1 MTAENGAFYSALDA
15 DSEGEEGK
23 FYVWNETELKL
34 FIREDFDIFKEYYNI
49 NSKGLW
55 EHGNYILL
63 RKKTKKE
70 IAKKYKISIVALE
83 TKIQNWKSIL
93 MAERDKRIRP
103 GLDDKSL
110 TSWNGL
116 MLKGYVDAYMAFGEK
131 QHLEVAL
138 KNAKFIADTQMQADG
153 KLWHSYKDG
162 RSTINAYL
170 EDYAIVSSAF
180 IRLYEATF
188 DKVWLDKTEQLVA
201 YALENFY
208 DKNSGM
214 FYFTSRLDPE
224 LVARKMEINDNVIPA
239 SNSVM
244 ANVLYDLGT
253 LLDKDNYK
261 QKAIIM
267 ANNVKPDMA
276 KYASGYANYANLMLK
291 EIVPYYEVAIVGKD
305 AHTKAM
311 ELNKKYVPNKLFV
324 GSFKNSNMELLQ
336 EKFVQ
341 GITMIYVCENKVC
354 QLPTSDIIKAKTLM
368 K

>member
-1 MTAENGAFYSALDA
+1 MPPLASVPYNPDA
-15 DSEGEEGK
+15 QSRLEGK

-34 FIREDFDIFKEYYNI
+34 FIAKDFEIFKDYYNV
-49 NSKGLW
+49 NGTGLW

-63 RKKTKKE
+63 KKKSKQEISKKH
-70 IAKKYKISIVALE
+70 KISVADLE
-83 TKIQNWKSIL
+83 AKIKQWKLIL
-93 MAERDKRIRP
+93 MKQRDKRIRP

-116 MLKGYVDAYMAFGEK
+116 MLKGYIDAYMAFGQEK
-131 QHLEVAL
+131 HLEIAL
-138 KNAKFIADTQMQADG
+138 KNANFLANTQMQKDG
-153 KLWHSYKDG
+153 RLWHSYKDG

-170 EDYAIVSSAF
+170 EDYALVSAAF

-188 DKVWLDKTEQLVA
+188 DVIWLSRAEQLVA
-201 YALENFY
+201 YSLENFY

-214 FYFTSRLDPE
+214 FYFTSKLDPE
-224 LVARKMEINDNVIPA
+224 LIARKMEINDNVIPA

-267 ANNVKPDMA
+267 ANNVKPDIQ
-276 KYASGYANYANLMLK
+276 KYGSGYANYANLMLK
-291 EIVPYYEVAIVGKD
+291 EIVPYYEVAVVGKD

-311 ELNKKYVPNKLFV
+311 ELNQKYVPNKLFI
-324 GSFKNSNMELLQ
+324 GSFESSEMALLQ
-336 EKFVQ
+336 EKYVQ
-341 GITMIYVCENKVC
+341 GSTIIYVCENKAC
-354 QLPTSDIIKAKTLM
+354 QMPTTNIIKAQQLM